1 MYNLKW
7 LVNFIKVIWCLNQ
20 GTVVIEFDKEIMLS
34 SLQEKMDA
42 IFVMLLNEQTFP
54 FKNVELF
61 AKYDEI
67 TNTIR
72 RILTDK
78 LKSIS
83 KFDSRIKFPGY

>member
-1 MYNLKW
+1 M
-7 LVNFIKVIWCLNQ
+7 Q
-20 GTVVIEFDKEIMLS
+20 GTVVIEFDKEIVLS

-42 IFVMLLNEQTFP
+42 IFVMFQNEQTAP
-54 FKNVELF
+54 FKNVELN

-67 TNTIR
+67 TNTIK
-72 RILTDK
+72 RILTDR